1 MKINVGY
8 IALGVV
14 FLFFSYVIFQIAIPW
29 VEFNPFP
36 SLTTVNPF
44 EPIAFVLAGLGV
56 ILLIFGLTSNAIIRL
71 LVSIITLIVLVA
83 LFKGWIN
90 LEWLRNIPI

>member
-1 MKINVGY
+1 M
-8 IALGVV
+8 
-14 FLFFSYVIFQIAIPW
+14 F
-29 VEFNPFP
+29 
-36 SLTTVNPF
+36 
-44 EPIAFVLAGLGV
+44 AGLGV

-71 LVSIITLIVLVA
+71 LTSIITLIVLVA